1 VAVYAADRPGSLASE
16 RGVSVGTAHRAV
28 SLLAEGGYVEV
39 VPGRGF
45 RVVDSSSEEAADEA
59 RSIHGTGTDAADLH
73 VGRRVNSPAAVL
85 LDFAVRHRGQ
95 VVARFS
101 AAADPRSAADLR
113 QLLVGAIR
121 RCGSNSADITDQSPL
136 APAQKLPADVR
147 PLAVGGVCRGA

>member
-1 VAVYAADRPGSLASE
+1 
-16 RGVSVGTAHRAV
+16 
-28 SLLAEGGYVEV
+28 
-39 VPGRGF
+39 
-45 RVVDSSSEEAADEA
+45 
-59 RSIHGTGTDAADLH
+59 
-73 VGRRVNSPAAVL
+73 VNSPAAVL